1 LCAALVATTFNVP
14 KEAIPMFGDSTYEN
28 KKFAEIFLIQTPIK
42 QLMDDFVTSF
52 NNRYDLKGEER
63 LNYSF
68 DHLEAMQMIEE
79 MKANKAFK
87 ISQAL
92 KNLKDYG
99 MDNAESLEF
108 LESLGIKI

>member
-1 LCAALVATTFNVP
+1 
-14 KEAIPMFGDSTYEN
+14 
-28 KKFAEIFLIQTPIK
+28 
-42 QLMDDFVTSF
+42 
-52 NNRYDLKGEER
+52 
-63 LNYSF
+63 
-68 DHLEAMQMIEE
+68 MQMIEE